1 MENETGVGR
10 DWSRSYWISCRPRF
24 RWAIRF
30 AITRYRLT
38 AYKCEMFSLKN
49 NTCVWSSIDR
59 RLFKCVNQS
68 RACDPKSLATPGFRH
83 YVPGNQRD
91 TETTA
96 FFCIFFVFMNI
107 FHRLLMKPG
116 TSRVYFLYAHVSPTH
131 PHTHTQAG
139 TCKTLTSRVIG
150 ARCVGV
156 RARVCVSM
164 GVWFLISEQTQ
175 MGRRNRHGL
184 SHWSSRSRAFL
195 FLRFTR

>member
-1 MENETGVGR
+1 MKYE
-10 DWSRSYWISCRPRF
+10 C
-24 RWAIRF
+24 
-30 AITRYRLT
+30 
-38 AYKCEMFSLKN
+38 
-49 NTCVWSSIDR
+49 R
-59 RLFKCVNQS
+59 RLISHFIQLILHCTQ
-68 RACDPKSLATPGFRH
+68 TGFLRWLITNLF
-83 YVPGNQRD
+83 YV
-91 TETTA
+91 T
-96 FFCIFFVFMNI
+96 FFMTWKLPRYDAKDWRKHII
-107 FHRLLMKPG
+107 HTSRLLMKPG